1 MPRRGTLPPPAMPPR
16 PAAPPAPVLPP
27 APALPPVPTFRTIAE
42 AEAWARGEWP
52 LIKWDLTGLDL
63 GIVHELLTEFQRLA
77 IEWPE
82 VVSRL
87 EYFGT
92 YRKIKAAGKT
102 FRWKN
107 RTYAHASQDGCR
119 IAFNPNRFG
128 NAAALRASIASDAAS
143 GWHPPG
149 TGTPASILTHEWGHQ
164 VDNFLKNR
172 SDWHVVEVRPPG
184 QTTSLAELLH
194 ELRSRYPAT
203 AQLSR
208 YALKN
213 ESEAF
218 AEAFAA
224 LRYTPEAQRDAWT
237 RQLGVLLDLSRART
251 FRGLPAWS
259 SVSQTTQ
266 QITTLRLAAI
276 RRRLGLP

>member
-16 PAAPPAPVLPP
+16 PPAAPA
-27 APALPPVPTFRTIAE
+27 APALPPVPAFRTIAE

-52 LIKWDLTGLDL
+52 LIKWDLAGIDL
-63 GIVHELLTEFQRLA
+63 GIAHELLTEFQRLA

-92 YRKIKAAGKT
+92 YRKIKAAGSH
-102 FRWKN
+102 FRWSK

-128 NAAALRASIASDAAS
+128 NAAALRASIAADAAS

-164 VDNFLKNR
+164 VDNFLRNR
-172 SDWHVVEVRPPG
+172 TDWHVVEARPPG
-184 QTTSLAELLH
+184 ATTSLAGLLQ
-194 ELRSRYPAT
+194 ELRARYPAT

-213 ESEAF
+213 EAEAF

-224 LRYTPEAQRDAWT
+224 LRYTPAAQRDAWT
-237 RQLGVLLDLSRART
+237 ERLGVLLDLSRGRT
-251 FRGLPAWS
+251 WRGLPPWS
-259 SVSQTTQ
+259 GVSQTTQ
-266 QITTLRLAAI
+266 QITTLRLDAI